1 MREECGFLFFFQPF
15 KCQAYF
21 PALSQKEKTTLPNWN
36 QEGLARRA
44 ALPLGSVSP
53 RSCGA
58 RGWNTSELK
67 PVPLDQVEK
76 RWWEA
81 LTDVVM
87 RHPDLGFL

>member
-15 KCQAYF
+15 KCRAYF
-21 PALSQKEKTTLPNWN
+21 PALSQKEKNHVAQLESRGPG
-36 QEGLARRA
+36 QARSASSGLCLTAVWPRA
-44 ALPLGSVSP
+44 
-53 RSCGA
+53 
-58 RGWNTSELK
+58 WNTSELK